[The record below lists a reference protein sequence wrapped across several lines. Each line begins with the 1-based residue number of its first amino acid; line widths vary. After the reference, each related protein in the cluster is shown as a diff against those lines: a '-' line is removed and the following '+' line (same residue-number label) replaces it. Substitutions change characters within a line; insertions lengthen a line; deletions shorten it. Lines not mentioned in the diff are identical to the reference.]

1 MSSVCTTYRGLN
13 GLQMRKNKHGIE
25 ISPVAGTLTVLGP
38 CTPITTTDNNYSV
51 KNNNNND
58 NNSFARVSHY
68 LVHFIKFYHSTK
80 TWTSLISVLWRRTQP
95 AHSPDDLYL
104 NGEEQFNQTYSKWHS
119 IINSQKLATN
129 LWTSTLGNVPVR
141 QPASYIS
148 NLMN

>member
-1 MSSVCTTYRGLN
+1 MSSVCTTYRSWLN
-13 GLQMRKNKHGIE
+13 GLQMRKNKYGIK
-25 ISPVAGTLTVLGP
+25 ISPVAGTLLVLGP
-38 CTPITTTDNNYSV
+38 CTPITTTDNKYSV
-51 KNNNNND
+51 KNN

-68 LVHFIKFYHSTK
+68 LVHFIKVYHSTK
-80 TWTSLISVLWRRTQP
+80 TWTSLTSVLWIRTQP

-104 NGEEQFNQTYSKWHS
+104 TGEEQFNQTYSKWHS
-119 IINSQKLATN
+119 IINSQKLATH